1 MYIKQKLIT
10 GFLAISL
17 LVGIVGIIGLYA
29 NNEVVESFEAG
40 DAHFDTIISAAN
52 EVSSFAKRAEGHAM
66 LYITLH
72 NEIDRVKTFQRIAS
86 LREQIAILDASVGNP
101 NARIILNDTL
111 STTNELEFI
120 IESLFTAYD
129 LEMETTGQFKLEN
142 HEELI
147 YQLNNAGG
155 SVRKSGIKLTQIEL
169 ELQNE
174 YNIKAKRK
182 ASSLYNIVFIISGF
196 AVFNAVAIGLFIY
209 KNISTP
215 ISKLRDLA
223 IDVGKGNLKTKIEI
237 TSKDEIGELATAF
250 NKMADDLQKSNDKI
264 ISDKDYIDNIVNS
277 MNDSL
282 IVTSLEGI
290 ILTVNT
296 ATCTLLDYKK
306 EELIGDYIDTVFIAG
321 DKLLIRKS
329 QNSLLNNYVSKNIE
343 TIYRSK
349 GQREIPVVFSASII
363 HDKHG
368 DIQGIVYVAKDL
380 TDRKLNE
387 ELERMNELFVGREL
401 RMIELKERIAELEK
415 DNETYKK

>member
-306 EELIGDYIDTVFIAG
+306 EELIGDHIDTVFIAG

-343 TIYRSK
+343 TIYGSK

>member
-1 MYIKQKLIT
+1 MYIKQKLIA

-17 LVGIVGIIGLYA
+17 LVGIVGMIGLYA
-29 NNEVVESFEAG
+29 NNEVVESFEVG
-40 DAHFDTIISAAN
+40 DTHFDTIISAAN

-72 NEIDRVKTFQRIAS
+72 NETDRVKTLQRIAS

-111 STTNELEFI
+111 ATTNELEFI

-129 LEMETTGQFKLEN
+129 IEMETTGQFKLEN

-147 YQLNNAGG
+147 RKLNDAGG
-155 SVRKSGIKLTQIEL
+155 NVRKSGIKLTLIEL
-169 ELQNE
+169 KLQNE
-174 YNIKAKRK
+174 YNIKAKQK
-182 ASSLYNIVFIISGF
+182 ASSLYNIIFIISGF
-196 AVFNAVAIGLFIY
+196 AVFSAVAIGLFIY

-215 ISKLRDLA
+215 ISKLRDSA

-296 ATCTLLDYKK
+296 ATCTLLDYKE
-306 EELIGDYIDTVFIAG
+306 EELIGDHIDTVLIAG
-321 DKLLIRKS
+321 DKLLVRKS

-343 TIYRSK
+343 TIYSSK

-368 DIQGIVYVAKDL
+368 DIKGIAYVAKDL

-415 DNETYKK
+415 DNEKYK